1 MNIDILNLKPTTISR
16 DLREKYIL
24 IYSEP
29 KAGKTSFAAQAPKNL
44 MLCSERGLNAIADV
58 RAIYITK
65 WTQLKTAVSQLR
77 KDESK
82 EMYDTVT
89 LDTVTLFWDLCVDF
103 ICTRHNVDNLSQ
115 IAWGR
120 GYAEASEEF
129 GSTLRRI
136 TMLGYG
142 LILIA
147 HADKRIEK
155 TDEDGEIEYIS
166 PAMNKR
172 AYAIVNQLVDIIGFI
187 DVEFAADGTSK
198 RWLYT
203 RRTPTVMAGSRFP
216 HLPPKIEFGYKQ
228 LSEALAD
235 AIEKSAQIDNAAVV
249 DFHEDDKVSQRPF
262 EDVVKEA
269 RQVWQGFLQSEE
281 PEEKVAEANEIIKS
295 IFGREMK
302 LSSITENQQDLYELV
317 LAEIK
322 KI

>member
-1 MNIDILNLKPTTISR
+1 MNIDILNIEPTTISR
-16 DLREKYIL
+16 DLKEKYLL

-29 KAGKTSFAAQAPKNL
+29 KAGKSSFAAQAPKNL
-44 MLCSERGLNAIADV
+44 MLCSEKGLNAISGAL
-58 RAIYITK
+58 AIDITK
-65 WTQLKTAVSQLR
+65 WTQLKTVVSQLR
-77 KDESK
+77 RDEAK
-82 EMYDTVT
+82 EKYDTIT
-89 LDTVTLFWDLCVDF
+89 FDTITLFWDLCVDF
-103 ICTRHNVDNLSQ
+103 ICSRYNVDNLSE

-129 GSTLRRI
+129 GSVLRRI

-147 HADKRIEK
+147 HAEKRIEK
-155 TDEDGEIEYIS
+155 TDEAGEVEYIS

-187 DVEFAADGTSK
+187 DVEFAADGSSK

-235 AIEKSAQIDNAAVV
+235 AIEKSAQIDNAQVV

-262 EDVVKEA
+262 EDVVEEA
-269 RQVWQGFLQSEE
+269 RQVWQDFLRSEN
-281 PEEKVAEANEIIKS
+281 PEEKIAEANEIIKS
-295 IFGREMK
+295 VFGREVK
-302 LSSITENQQDLYELV
+302 LSSITESQQDLYELV

>member
-1 MNIDILNLKPTTISR
+1 MITKL
-16 DLREKYIL
+16 
-24 IYSEP
+24 

-44 MLCSERGLNAIADV
+44 MLCSEKGLNAIAGV
-58 RAIYITK
+58 KAIDITK
-65 WTQLKTAVSQLR
+65 WTQLKTVVSQLR
-77 KDESK
+77 RDEAK

-103 ICTRHNVDNLSQ
+103 ICARHNVDSLSE
-115 IAWGR
+115 IDWGR
-120 GYAEASEEF
+120 GYVEASEEF
-129 GSTLRRI
+129 SSTLRRI

-155 TDEDGEIEYIS
+155 TDENSEIEYIS

-187 DVEFAADGTSK
+187 DVEFADDGTSK
-198 RWLYT
+198 RWLHT
-203 RRTPTVMAGSRFP
+203 RRTPTIMAGSRFP

-235 AIEKSAQIDNAAVV
+235 AIEKSAQIDNAQVV

-262 EDVVKEA
+262 EDVVEEA
-269 RQVWQGFLQSEE
+269 RQIWQDFLRSEN

-295 IFGREMK
+295 VFGREMK
-302 LSSITENQQDLYELV
+302 LSSITESQQDLYELV